1 MAICITFG
9 TQEFTSRLQGY
20 ENITAQ
26 CQNCGN
32 WSAHCITRWPWFTVC
47 FVPVL
52 PLAFHKYKEVHCN
65 ICRFSQD
72 IKYATL
78 LKKPPFSTL
87 ELTSYRY
94 RPDVQ
99 SQHLQGGQ
107 GPPPVAMGAYP
118 GPGPGQPPPGGNY
131 GYK

>member
-9 TQEFTSRLQGY
+9 THEFTSRLQGY

-32 WSAHCITRWPWFTVC
+32 WSAQCITRWPWFTVC
-47 FVPVL
+47 FVPVI
-52 PLAFHKYKEVHCN
+52 PLAFHKYKEVYCH
-65 ICRFSQD
+65 ICRFTQD
-72 IKYATL
+72 IK
-78 LKKPPFSTL
+78 
-87 ELTSYRY
+87 Y

-99 SQHLQGGQ
+99 SQHMQGGQ
-107 GPPPVAMGAYP
+107 GPPPVASGANA
-118 GPGPGQPPPGGNY
+118 GPGQFPPGGYY